1 MAVIQE
7 AVATTEDGARIA
19 YEYRNE
25 PGSGPPLLALHGV
38 LVGTSN
44 WVHQLLRLPQ
54 YRWIAPYFRGH
65 GGSSPAGE
73 QPEIEQA
80 AEDVVAVLDQEQIE
94 KAVVLG
100 NSLGGTVGLALALLR
115 PERVRALMLVEP
127 SIPAL
132 LPDHGGDRLN
142 MEARGARQAIAAG
155 DIDGALDSFL
165 RSRLG
170 DDWRRKIGRRRLEE
184 WGHNVLSA
192 PAWTEAVERF
202 DPGPGLLAAI
212 DVPILL
218 VRGARTLPVYRELT
232 EAVADAVPSAK
243 LVVVPKAGHG
253 VPADNPE
260 AFNELLTAFLI
271 DIGAIPMPQSL

>member
-7 AVATTEDGARIA
+7 AVATTDDGARIA

-25 PGSGPPLLALHGV
+25 PGASPPLLALHGV

-44 WVHQLLRLPQ
+44 WVHQMLRLPQ
-54 YRWIAPYFRGH
+54 YRWIAPFFRGH
-65 GGSSPAGE
+65 GSSSPAGDH
-73 QPEIEQA
+73 PEIEQA
-80 AEDVVAVLDQEQIE
+80 ADDAVAVLDREGVEQAI
-94 KAVVLG
+94 VLG
-100 NSLGGTVGLALALLR
+100 NSLGGTIGLALALLR
-115 PERVRALMLVEP
+115 PERVRALLLVEP
-127 SIPAL
+127 SAPAL

-142 MEARGARQAIAAG
+142 IQAREAREAIAKA

-170 DDWRRKIGRRRLEE
+170 DDWRRKIGGRRLEE
-184 WGHNVLSA
+184 WSHNVLSA

-212 DVPILL
+212 DMPILL
-218 VRGARTLPVYRELT
+218 VSGANTLPVYRELT

-243 LVVVPKAGHG
+243 LVIVPRAGHG

-260 AFNELLTAFLI
+260 MFNELLTAFLQ
-271 DIGAIPMPQSL
+271 DIGAVPK